1 MMAHYLQT
9 SSHNLEELC
18 NLTFLEKCFYIAS
31 MMVINEEKG
40 KTYGYLYVDNTFYNE
55 ILLQEGLANLR
66 AERNNINKLDVLA
79 KAQISARNQGL
90 GIWN

>member
-40 KTYGYLYVDNTFYNE
+40 KTYGELA
-55 ILLQEGLANLR
+55 LLSNPFLQ
-66 AERNNINKLDVLA
+66 K
-79 KAQISARNQGL
+79 KK
-90 GIWN
+90 